1 MTRSTE
7 PRSCSIG
14 TPAHARIQNR
24 HSTLTVTRKT
34 GPRRSRGRI
43 EAIRAMVTSH
53 PHDLNVYVSWA
64 RAVPLRE
71 KDRLRAV
78 EQELAARDADSHP
91 VAEQARAKMR
101 GGIPALAV
109 RQPRIVV
116 LVLTFVLDEA
126 PHHVR
131 QVLEEL
137 RAGVDDEHGT
147 GRVQAVG
154 EDQPLAH
161 ARFDHDVAHPRRDV
175 DGLPTCFA
183 LHREALPLDLH
194 SRGFDQGRA
203 HGVARSLPYSA
214 KALAST
220 VLSFSTST
228 GLRRYA

>member
-14 TPAHARIQNR
+14 APAQAWLQNR
-24 HSTLTVTRKT
+24 HTTPTATRAA
-34 GPRRSRGRI
+34 GRQMRRERA

-53 PHDLNVYVSWA
+53 PHDLNVNVSRA
-64 RAVPLRE
+64 RTVPLRE

-78 EQELAARDADSHP
+78 EQELAARDGDGDS

-101 GGIPALAV
+101 CGIPALAV
-109 RQPRIVV
+109 RQPGIIV
-116 LVLTFVLDEA
+116 LVLTLVLDEA

-131 QVLEEL
+131 QVFEEL

-161 ARFDHDVAHPRRDV
+161 ARFDHDGAHPRRDV
-175 DGLPTCFA
+175 DGLPARFA

-194 SRGFDQGRA
+194 SRGFHQGRA

-214 KALAST
+214 NALAST

-228 GLRRYA
+228 GFRRYA